1 MHNYANTSLKIYYKM
16 LGWETR
22 AVRVGG
28 VDQVVQR
35 HCSEKQVC
43 PCGLLG
49 KDDRA
54 EKWGTRRNMM
64 DLYPALDT
72 SMVGTEHCERA
83 VQWSIHLNATAL
95 SIYRG
100 DTFVSGH
107 RRGAPLN
114 NTKIHEPQDK
124 QLSKSDVIT
133 GYLFVHMFTV
143 MELGGKS
150 IVSLKGGNAYRCS
163 ILDVTRSH

>member
-1 MHNYANTSLKIYYKM
+1 M
-16 LGWETR
+16 
-22 AVRVGG
+22 
-28 VDQVVQR
+28 
-35 HCSEKQVC
+35 
-43 PCGLLG
+43 
-49 KDDRA
+49 
-54 EKWGTRRNMM
+54 
-64 DLYPALDT
+64 
-72 SMVGTEHCERA
+72 
-83 VQWSIHLNATAL
+83 AL

-114 NTKIHEPQDK
+114 NTKIHKPQDK
-124 QLSKSDVIT
+124 QLSKGDVIT